1 MMVSSPT
8 RTNPKPVDNPVEAP
22 YRLPMAISDVREYAH
37 LSARDVEAIG
47 VELDAIR
54 HEISDSLGETDRR
67 YIQKTIRIQRGL
79 VTAGRAV
86 LLFSGHR
93 PAWVLGTGL
102 LAAGKIIENMELGH
116 NVMHGQWDWM
126 NDPEVH
132 SSTWEWDIVGTSEH
146 WKATHNY
153 HHHKYTNILGMDD
166 DVGYGVVRVTRDQP
180 WNPAYSLNL
189 VWNTVLAFA
198 FQWGVG
204 VQHLEIAPGTINSSG
219 WSEQKRRI
227 GQFLNKAR
235 KQVGKD
241 YVWWPILSGGDRKTT
256 FTANATA
263 NVIRNLWS
271 NAVIFCGHFPDGADK
286 FTLEDLEEETQAQ
299 WYLRQMLGSANFTG
313 SQLTH
318 FMSGN
323 LSFQIEHHL
332 FPTIP
337 SNRYAELSEKVQDV
351 CRRWDLPYTTGP
363 LYRQYWQSWR
373 TIARLSL
380 PDRLL
385 TDTSDD
391 AVETRSEKMFEGKPR
406 EYDDHEGPRS
416 GLVTAL
422 RHHNPQR
429 LPNLTRTA

>member
-1 MMVSSPT
+1 
-8 RTNPKPVDNPVEAP
+8 
-22 YRLPMAISDVREYAH
+22 MAVSDVKDYAH
-37 LSARDVEAIG
+37 LSAEDVEAIG
-47 VELDAIR
+47 AELDAIR
-54 HEISDSLGETDRR
+54 AEVMESLGEADRR
-67 YIQKTIRIQRGL
+67 YVRNTIALQRGL
-79 VTAGRAV
+79 VASGRAV
-86 LLFSGHR
+86 LLFSGKR
-93 PAWVLGTGL
+93 PAWLLGTGL

-126 NDPEVH
+126 NDPEIH

-153 HHHKYTNILGMDD
+153 HHHKYTNIIGMDD

-180 WNPAYSLNL
+180 WHPAFGLNI
-189 VWNTVLAFA
+189 VWNTMLAFA

-227 GQFLNKAR
+227 GQFLRKAR

-241 YVWWPILSGGDRKTT
+241 YVWWPILSGSDFKTT
-256 FTANATA
+256 LTANATA

-286 FTLEDLEEETQAQ
+286 FTLDDLENETQAE

-313 SQLTH
+313 SRLTH

-332 FPTIP
+332 FPTLP
-337 SNRYAELSEKVQDV
+337 SNRYAELSGKVQDV

-363 LYRQYWQSWR
+363 LYHQYWQSWR

-380 PDRLL
+380 PDRFL
-385 TDTSDD
+385 TATSDD
-391 AVETRSEKMFEGKPR
+391 APETRSERMFEGEPR
-406 EYDDHEGPRS
+406 VYEDHEGPRS

-422 RHHNPQR
+422 RHHRARKNSARKNSAVQGR
-429 LPNLTRTA
+429 AA

>member
-1 MMVSSPT
+1 MT
-8 RTNPKPVDNPVEAP
+8 LTAT
-22 YRLPMAISDVREYAH
+22 YRSYMAISDVREYAH
-37 LSARDVEAIG
+37 LSAEDVDAIG
-47 VELDAIR
+47 EELDALR
-54 HEISDSLGETDRR
+54 QEVVDSLGDDDRR
-67 YIQKTIRIQRGL
+67 YVQNTIRLQRGL
-79 VTAGRAV
+79 VTGGRVV
-86 LLFSGHR
+86 LLFSGYR
-93 PAWVLGTGL
+93 PAWLVGTGL

-126 NDPEVH
+126 NDPVIH
-132 SSTWEWDIVGTSEH
+132 SSSWEWDIVGTSEH

-153 HHHKYTNILGMDD
+153 HHHKYTNIVGMDD

-180 WNPAYSLNL
+180 WHPANSLNL
-189 VWNTVLAFA
+189 VWNTMLAFA

-219 WSEQKRRI
+219 WDEQKKRI
-227 GQFLNKAR
+227 GQFLRKAR
-235 KQVGKD
+235 RQVGKD
-241 YVWWPILSGGDRKTT
+241 YVWFPLLSGPNWKSTMS
-256 FTANATA
+256 ANMTA

-286 FTLEDLEEETQAQ
+286 FTLEDLENETQAQ

-313 SQLTH
+313 SKLTH

-332 FPTIP
+332 FPTLP

-363 LYRQYWQSWR
+363 LYKQYWQSWR
-373 TIARLSL
+373 TIAKLSL
-380 PDRLL
+380 PNRFLKA
-385 TDTSDD
+385 TTDD
-391 AVETRSEKMFEGKPR
+391 APETRSEKMFAGEPKT
-406 EYDDHEGPRS
+406 YDDAVGPRS

-422 RHHNPQR
+422 KHHTGPDQLR
-429 LPNLTRTA
+429 RLTRTV